1 MRLAWAVVGILLV
14 APRAGAAEPRH
25 FLTAGLGISNVS
37 ADGSTTPPQ
46 AADLRVA
53 GYKPQNG
60 IAAAAAGGAHLTRFV
75 SVQGSYFYNRNRLQ
89 FFQFEQQGG
98 ALASSEVR
106 THAQS
111 HTGLGELLLYV
122 RPRDNWLRPYLSAG
136 AGVMRLTA
144 PVGGAVGNGGQS
156 IAGPA
161 AISSSAAVFRVG
173 VGIDV
178 VARNGW
184 GFRFLF
190 GQTLRSNAIS
200 ESLRISPSRR
210 YATFHNVFGV
220 VKQF

>member
-1 MRLAWAVVGILLV
+1 MRLTWAVVGILLV

-111 HTGLGELLLYV
+111 HTGFGELLLYV

-144 PVGGAVGNGGQS
+144 PVGLFSNRKMSLQEAGEGSCGQE
-156 IAGPA
+156 G
-161 AISSSAAVFRVG
+161 
-173 VGIDV
+173 
-178 VARNGW
+178 
-184 GFRFLF
+184 L
-190 GQTLRSNAIS
+190 
-200 ESLRISPSRR
+200 
-210 YATFHNVFGV
+210 
-220 VKQF
+220 